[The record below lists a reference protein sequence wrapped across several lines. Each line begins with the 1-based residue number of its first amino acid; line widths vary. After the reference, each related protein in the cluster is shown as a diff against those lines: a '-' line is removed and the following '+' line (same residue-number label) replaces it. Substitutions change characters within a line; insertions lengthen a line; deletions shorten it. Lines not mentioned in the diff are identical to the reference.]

1 MSLFYSSL
9 LKSFS
14 LKNKIQKFSHDLQ
27 SPKWPEIY
35 CLSTLSVPFLASFIP
50 VAFLAGP
57 KEVMKA
63 QRTCICCSLYL
74 QSTFFPIS
82 KGHLPQ
88 FPHLFPQ
95 ICLQVNVFG
104 PGYKIPPFKSFSST
118 FTIFIFLNGI
128 YHIISPC
135 RIHTSHLHVPF
146 SLL

>member
-35 CLSTLSVPFLASFIP
+35 CLSTLSVLFLASFIL
-50 VAFLAGP
+50 VVFLAGP
-57 KEVMKA
+57 KKVMKA

-74 QSTFFPIS
+74 QSTFCPIS

-88 FPHLFPQ
+88 FPHIFPQ
-95 ICLQVNVFG
+95 ICLQVNFFG
-104 PGYKIPPFKSFSST
+104 PGYKIIPRS
-118 FTIFIFLNGI
+118 N
-128 YHIISPC
+128 H
-135 RIHTSHLHVPF
+135 
-146 SLL
+146 SLLLLQSLFFLMEFIT